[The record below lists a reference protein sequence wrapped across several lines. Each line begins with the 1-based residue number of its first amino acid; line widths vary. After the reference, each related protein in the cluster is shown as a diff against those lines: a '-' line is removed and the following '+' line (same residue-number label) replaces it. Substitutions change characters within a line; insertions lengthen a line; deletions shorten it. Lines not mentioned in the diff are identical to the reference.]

1 MIFVYTLAS
10 GMSNAVTLLKEDEMK
25 MFLTI
30 IVSLL
35 LSISARAENS
45 TQVGDYVIYHNALT
59 TDTLTPEIASGYNI
73 QRSKSRALIN
83 IAVQKI
89 NPAGAN
95 QPVNAQI
102 RLTSRSLV
110 GHLRDIPM
118 REVREDK
125 AIYYI
130 ADFPVADREH
140 LLFDV
145 EFVPEGTAYPL
156 RAKFEQEFY
165 TQ

>member
-1 MIFVYTLAS
+1 MKKIITLVF
-10 GMSNAVTLLKEDEMK
+10 GLL
-25 MFLTI
+25 F
-30 IVSLL
+30 
-35 LSISARAENS
+35 SACVWADNS
-45 TQVGDYVIYHNALT
+45 TQVGDYIIHHNALT
-59 TDTLTPEIASGYNI
+59 TDSLTPQVASSYKI

-83 IAVQKI
+83 IAVQKV
-89 NPAGAN
+89 GAEGVN
-95 QPVNAQI
+95 QPVTAQI
-102 RLTSRSLV
+102 KLTARSLV

-145 EFVPEGTAYPL
+145 EFLPEGATYPL
-156 RAKFEQEFY
+156 QAKFEQEFY
-165 TQ
+165 TR